1 MADPQERFQ
10 KILDQAYSFAWE
22 GEWEQAVGLYQR
34 AIQLDAKQ
42 ANAWLG
48 LGYAQLELGNLSE
61 AFRAYQQAAQLLPDD
76 PIPLEKLAHIAAQLG
91 HADQAARYAFFAA
104 ELFVKKREVPK
115 AIENFRFVTRCKP
128 DEIKAHLYL
137 AKLVEKLGQVNQAVQ
152 EYLVVAAIYQRNR
165 QAEQALQLLT
175 TLQQTYPTRQ
185 EVKDALQKVQQG
197 QFLPLPAPERPIKS
211 EAAGR
216 KPAPSH
222 RPSET
227 AAELDPI
234 AEAHQNALRE
244 LASLVFD
251 LEESDSSQEGKN
263 RASWLGGGKRIF
275 GKQSDPTK
283 IVKHVGDYLAAL
295 KDGGEEQAVGE
306 LEKAVQAG
314 LSHPSAD
321 FELGYH
327 GYRRDESALKAL
339 QRAAKSPTYALAAN
353 LLIGAAQSN
362 WGHPREAAQA
372 FLNALRLAD
381 AHTLPPQQA
390 DQIHRLYEPIQE
402 AILSQNH
409 EQAFEQVIQ
418 GVQNLLL
425 RKDWRAQIEATRRQ
439 LIAQSDS
446 DADEIHPL
454 GEAFTHSGGYELI
467 GAMASIQALT
477 RAGHLRSA
485 MEEAYFAIDLMP
497 NYLPLHL
504 MIGELLTQ
512 MGLMEEAFVKFYSV
526 ARSYETRGEFDQ
538 AIRYYQKATDI
549 SPLNTPA
556 RQKLIQLLIENNRL
570 EEALQEFVHLGEVYY
585 NLADLRSARETY
597 LQAFQL
603 AQSSALEKRW
613 STMFLHLIGDL
624 DRQNLE
630 WRQALSIYDQI
641 RQIDPQD
648 EQARLQLV
656 DLNLR
661 LQREPQAITE
671 LDAYLDFLKQKG
683 EIQRAQQFIHQL
695 LADYPDWSVL
705 RRRLEGLSAA
715 PRHLR

>member
-1 MADPQERFQ
+1 
-10 KILDQAYSFAWE
+10 
-22 GEWEQAVGLYQR
+22 
-34 AIQLDAKQ
+34 
-42 ANAWLG
+42 
-48 LGYAQLELGNLSE
+48 
-61 AFRAYQQAAQLLPDD
+61 
-76 PIPLEKLAHIAAQLG
+76 
-91 HADQAARYAFFAA
+91 
-104 ELFVKKREVPK
+104 
-115 AIENFRFVTRCKP
+115 
-128 DEIKAHLYL
+128 
-137 AKLVEKLGQVNQAVQ
+137 
-152 EYLVVAAIYQRNR
+152 
-165 QAEQALQLLT
+165 
-175 TLQQTYPTRQ
+175 
-185 EVKDALQKVQQG
+185 
-197 QFLPLPAPERPIKS
+197 
-211 EAAGR
+211 
-216 KPAPSH
+216 
-222 RPSET
+222 
-227 AAELDPI
+227 
-234 AEAHQNALRE
+234 
-244 LASLVFD
+244 
-251 LEESDSSQEGKN
+251 
-263 RASWLGGGKRIF
+263 
-275 GKQSDPTK
+275 
-283 IVKHVGDYLAAL
+283 
-295 KDGGEEQAVGE
+295 
-306 LEKAVQAG
+306 
-314 LSHPSAD
+314 
-321 FELGYH
+321 
-327 GYRRDESALKAL
+327 
-339 QRAAKSPTYALAAN
+339 
-353 LLIGAAQSN
+353 
-362 WGHPREAAQA
+362 
-372 FLNALRLAD
+372 
-381 AHTLPPQQA
+381 
-390 DQIHRLYEPIQE
+390 
-402 AILSQNH
+402 
-409 EQAFEQVIQ
+409 
-418 GVQNLLL
+418 
-425 RKDWRAQIEATRRQ
+425 
-439 LIAQSDS
+439 
-446 DADEIHPL
+446 
-454 GEAFTHSGGYELI
+454 
-467 GAMASIQALT
+467 
-477 RAGHLRSA
+477 
-485 MEEAYFAIDLMP
+485 LMP